1 MDADTPSYDP
11 LRPVAPARRVFTARD
26 MFALW
31 FSLGIGLLVLQAGAL
46 LTPALSLGTAL
57 GAILAGSVLGVVL
70 LALAGVVGADSG
82 LASMA
87 MLRPALGVRGAS
99 VPAVMNVV
107 QLVGWGAF
115 EIIVM
120 GDAADALAKS
130 AFGVSAPA
138 AWTLLFGALATGIAV
153 LGPVSFVRRFL
164 RAYGLWLL
172 LAAAAW
178 LTVRL
183 LATHDLGELFS
194 RPAQGGMS
202 FGGAVDL
209 VVAMPLSWLP
219 LIADYTR
226 FGRNPGAMFRGSALG
241 FFVANVWFYGLGAA
255 YGLAAGGDVSLVVA
269 LATAGSG
276 LALLLILLDE
286 TDNAFADIHSAAVS
300 AATLTPGR
308 VPLMTLGFGIVCT
321 LIALALPL
329 AQYEGFLLLIG
340 SVFAPLFGV
349 MLADHFLVRRR
360 VVAADDIDRKGGAYW
375 FAGGWNPAGIGAWAA
390 GIVAFHLIAA
400 WLPGLG
406 STVPSLLLAGAVY
419 LAARSLGGG
428 K

>member
-1 MDADTPSYDP
+1 MSAETPSYEP
-11 LRPVAPARRVFTARD
+11 LQPVAPERRVFTARD

-46 LTPALSLGTAL
+46 LTPALSLGAAL
-57 GAILAGSVLGVVL
+57 GAILVGSMLGVVL

-99 VPAVMNVV
+99 VPAIINVI

-120 GDAADALAKS
+120 GDAADALARS

-138 AWTLLFGALATGIAV
+138 AWTLLFGALATAIAV

-164 RAYGLWLL
+164 RAWGLWLL

-178 LTVRL
+178 LTLRL
-183 LATHDLGELFS
+183 LATHDLADLFS
-194 RPAQGGMS
+194 RPAAGGMG

-226 FGRNPGAMFRGSALG
+226 FGRSPGAVFRGSALG
-241 FFVANVWFYGLGAA
+241 FFVANVWFYALGAA
-255 YGLAAGGDVSLVVA
+255 YGLAAGEVSLVAA

-340 SVFAPLFGV
+340 SLFAPLFGV
-349 MLADHFLVRRR
+349 MLADHFWVRRR
-360 VVAADDIDRKGGAYW
+360 KVAADEIDRRGGAYW
-375 FAGGWNPAGIGAWAA
+375 FAGGWNVAG
-390 GIVAFHLIAA
+390 IAA
-400 WLPGLG
+400 WVIGIATFHAVTALAPGLG
-406 STVPSLLLAGAVY
+406 ATLPALVIAGVAHVGLA
-419 LAARSLGGG
+419 RMR
-428 K
+428 

>member
-1 MDADTPSYDP
+1 MDAETPSYDP
-11 LRPVAPARRVFTARD
+11 LRPVAAGRRVFTARD

-46 LTPALSLGTAL
+46 LTPALSLGAAL
-57 GAILAGSVLGVVL
+57 GAILVGSMLGVVL
-70 LALAGVVGADSG
+70 LALAGMVGADSG

-99 VPAVMNVV
+99 VPAIINVI

-120 GDAADALAKS
+120 GDAADALAQS
-130 AFGVSAPA
+130 AFGVSVPS
-138 AWTLLFGALATGIAV
+138 AWTLLFGALATAIAV

-164 RAYGLWLL
+164 RAWGLWLL

-178 LTVRL
+178 LTLRL
-183 LATHDLGELFS
+183 LATHDLRELFS
-194 RPAQGGMS
+194 RPAAGGMG

-226 FGRNPGAMFRGSALG
+226 FGRSPGAVFRGSALG

-255 YGLAAGGDVSLVVA
+255 YGLAAGEVSLVVA

-308 VPLMTLGFGIVCT
+308 VPLLTLGFGIVCT
-321 LIALALPL
+321 MIALALPL
-329 AQYEGFLLLIG
+329 GQYEGFLLLIG
-340 SVFAPLFGV
+340 SLFAPLFGV
-349 MLADHFLVRRR
+349 MLADHFIVRRR
-360 VVAADDIDRKGGAYW
+360 VVTADEIDRKGGAYW
-375 FAGGWNPAGIGAWAA
+375 FAGGWNIAGIGAWVI
-390 GIVAFHLIAA
+390 GIATFHTLTALA
-400 WLPGLG
+400 
-406 STVPSLLLAGAVY
+406 PSLGATLPALVVAGAVY
-419 LAARSLGGG
+419 VMVARR
-428 K
+428 